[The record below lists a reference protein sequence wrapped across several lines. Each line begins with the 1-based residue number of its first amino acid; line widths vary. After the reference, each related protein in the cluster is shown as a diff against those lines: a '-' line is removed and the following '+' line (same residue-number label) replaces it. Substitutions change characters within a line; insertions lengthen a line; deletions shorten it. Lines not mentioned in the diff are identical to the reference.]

1 MLLFQHIHEI
11 FDLSCHTADFVIF
24 AQGCNIG
31 WLAPALPLL
40 LSDATPLVDGAL
52 TSDMTGWIG
61 SFLAL
66 GAIFGTLFFGFLSNF
81 IGYKKSILLC
91 SIPITVI
98 NREIAIEKHSLNI
111 QMFHV

>member
-1 MLLFQHIHEI
+1 M
-11 FDLSCHTADFVIF
+11 IF

-66 GAIFGTLFFGFLSNF
+66 GAIFGTLFFGFLSNY

-91 SIPITVI
+91 AIPITV
-98 NREIAIEKHSLNI
+98 NTPEILFEKTYTFIEI
-111 QMFHV
+111 IFHV